1 MISPFLASRHRMEK
15 EMGEKQR
22 LADIR
27 EKTGRKQGSFS
38 STFSTHRF
46 PSWPSQNGESNMD

>member
-1 MISPFLASRHRMEK
+1 MEK